1 MLAISPNFRDV
12 DNILL
17 FLKIFL
23 LVKAISY
30 VGYNFFAN
38 WKKGEGQGLPKKK
51 KLLVNNWFHGK
62 NQKRQCT
69 LSPKS
74 SQNLKP
80 TKIQLIETLSCFK
93 KE

>member
-17 FLKIFL
+17 FFKIFL

-51 KLLVNNWFHGK
+51 N
-62 NQKRQCT
+62 C
-69 LSPKS
+69 
-74 SQNLKP
+74 
-80 TKIQLIETLSCFK
+80 
-93 KE
+93 